1 MAVETDTFTTFVIGL
16 ASVGVA
22 GFVGW
27 TIASFIRVKSDLN
40 DFKVH
45 VAENYTKNAALE
57 NLSEEV
63 RHLGRIIYEIAGK
76 LGVSVRK
83 D

>member
-1 MAVETDTFTTFVIGL
+1 MEAPDTFTTFVLGL

-27 TIASFIRVKSDLN
+27 TIVSVIKTKSDLS
-40 DFKVH
+40 DFKLH
-45 VAENYTKNAALE
+45 VAEHYTKNTALE

-63 RHLGRIIYEIAGK
+63 RNLGRIIYEIAGK